1 MAEDGPAESTLGTG
15 GGSAADD
22 AGAGAGTEP
31 GDAGLD
37 DGDGEPA
44 ARDGETGANASRP
57 VTAPLLFLVGL
68 VAFAGGAVGFLADL
82 VTGHDILRSLLV
94 NGGGAGLLVTWAAV
108 DTLGDPDARVA
119 TATGAA
125 GTALLLYG
133 LYMIVVGLVVAATT
147 FRHGRLWLGVGM
159 SASGAAGMLVG
170 FLVFPRESVLGGVEG
185 EPAADGAAGE
195 ETARDDRGE

>member
-1 MAEDGPAESTLGTG
+1 MTDDRSGESAPGTGSGSTVGDSGTDEDGTT
-15 GGSAADD
+15 
-22 AGAGAGTEP
+22 AGT
-31 GDAGLD
+31 
-37 DGDGEPA
+37 DGTRED
-44 ARDGETGANASRP
+44 ASRP

-68 VAFAGGAVGFLADL
+68 IAFAGGAVGFLADL

-108 DTLGDPDARVA
+108 DTLDDPDARVA

-133 LYMIVVGLVVAATT
+133 LYMVVVGLVVAATT

-170 FLVFPRESVLGGVEG
+170 FLVFPRESVLSGAEG
-185 EPAADGAAGE
+185 ASAGAESVGE
-195 ETARDDRGE
+195 DSGE

>member
-1 MAEDGPAESTLGTG
+1 MVEDGSAEPAPGADSPAGDGARAGDDTG
-15 GGSAADD
+15 GGDSGPA
-22 AGAGAGTEP
+22 
-31 GDAGLD
+31 
-37 DGDGEPA
+37 DGE
-44 ARDGETGANASRP
+44 GEDTSRP

-68 VAFAGGAVGFLADL
+68 VAFAGSAVAFLADL

-108 DTLGDPDARVA
+108 DTLDDPDARVA

-133 LYMIVVGLVVAATT
+133 LYMVVVGLVVAATT

-170 FLVFPRESVLGGVEG
+170 FLVFPRESVLSGAGGEG
-185 EPAADGAAGE
+185 TADGPAADEPAGEKPAADGPADGE
-195 ETARDDRGE
+195 SGE

>member
-1 MAEDGPAESTLGTG
+1 MAGDGSDEFAPEIGGDSASENAG
-15 GGSAADD
+15 GGD
-22 AGAGAGTEP
+22 GGPVG
-31 GDAGLD
+31 GDAD
-37 DGDGEPA
+37 NGD
-44 ARDGETGANASRP
+44 ASRP

-68 VAFAGGAVGFLADL
+68 IAFAGGAVGFLADL
-82 VTGHDILRSLLV
+82 VTGHDVLRSLLV

-133 LYMIVVGLVVAATT
+133 LYMVVVGLVVAATT
-147 FRHGRLWLGVGM
+147 FRHGRLWLGAGM

-170 FLVFPRESVLGGVEG
+170 FLVFPRESVLGGAEG
-185 EPAADGAAGE
+185 ASTGAESAGE
-195 ETARDDRGE
+195 DAGE

>member
-1 MAEDGPAESTLGTG
+1 MAEDGSAEPAPGTG
-15 GGSAADD
+15 DSHAGDD
-22 AGAGAGTEP
+22 AGG
-31 GDAGLD
+31 GDAGPTAEP
-37 DGDGEPA
+37 GEA
-44 ARDGETGANASRP
+44 GEDTSRP

-82 VTGHDILRSLLV
+82 VTGHGILRSLLI

-119 TATGAA
+119 TPTGAA

-133 LYMIVVGLVVAATT
+133 LYMVVVGLVVAATT

-170 FLVFPRESVLGGVEG
+170 FLVFPRESVLGSVDGPATEEPESG
-185 EPAADGAAGE
+185 ETATEEPAAE
-195 ETARDDRGE
+195 EPTRDERGG

>member
-1 MAEDGPAESTLGTG
+1 MAEDGPDGPAPETG
-15 GGSAADD
+15 GGSAVEDSGVGDD
-22 AGAGAGTEP
+22 GPAG
-31 GDAGLD
+31 GDAD
-37 DGDGEPA
+37 SAD
-44 ARDGETGANASRP
+44 ASRP

-82 VTGHDILRSLLV
+82 VTGHDVLRSLLI

-133 LYMIVVGLVVAATT
+133 LYMVVAGLLVAATT

-170 FLVFPRESVLGGVEG
+170 FLVFPRESVLGGEDVTGG
-185 EPAADGAAGE
+185 EPTSDEPGE
-195 ETARDDRGE
+195 

>member
-1 MAEDGPAESTLGTG
+1 MTDDRSGESAPGTG
-15 GGSAADD
+15 SGSTVEDSGADHD
-22 AGAGAGTEP
+22 GTTAGADHDGTTAGADGTQE
-31 GDAGLD
+31 D
-37 DGDGEPA
+37 
-44 ARDGETGANASRP
+44 ASRP

-68 VAFAGGAVGFLADL
+68 IAFAGGAVGFLADL

-108 DTLGDPDARVA
+108 DTLDDPDARVA

-133 LYMIVVGLVVAATT
+133 LYMVVVGLVVAATT
-147 FRHGRLWLGVGM
+147 FRHGRLWLGAGM

-170 FLVFPRESVLGGVEG
+170 FLVFPRESVLGGAEG
-185 EPAADGAAGE
+185 ASAGADSASEDSGE
-195 ETARDDRGE
+195 

>member
-1 MAEDGPAESTLGTG
+1 MVEDGSDGSAPGTG
-15 GGSAADD
+15 GGSAVEDSGASDD
-22 AGAGAGTEP
+22 GPAGG
-31 GDAGLD
+31 GDADG
-37 DGDGEPA
+37 GDG
-44 ARDGETGANASRP
+44 SRP

-68 VAFAGGAVGFLADL
+68 IAFAGGAVGFLADL

-133 LYMIVVGLVVAATT
+133 LYMVVAGLLVAATT
-147 FRHGRLWLGVGM
+147 FRHGRLWLGVGV

-170 FLVFPRESVLGGVEG
+170 FLVFPRESVLGGEEG
-185 EPAADGAAGE
+185 TGE
-195 ETARDDRGE
+195 EPRGDERGE

>member
-1 MAEDGPAESTLGTG
+1 MTEDRSGASAPGTG
-15 GGSAADD
+15 SGSAVGDSGADD
-22 AGAGAGTEP
+22 GRTTTGADGAGDEG
-31 GDAGLD
+31 
-37 DGDGEPA
+37 
-44 ARDGETGANASRP
+44 SRP
-57 VTAPLLFLVGL
+57 VTAPLLFLVG
-68 VAFAGGAVGFLADL
+68 VIAFAGGAVGFLADL

-133 LYMIVVGLVVAATT
+133 LYMVVVGLVVAATT
-147 FRHGRLWLGVGM
+147 FRHGRLWLGAGM

-170 FLVFPRESVLGGVEG
+170 FLVFPRESVLGGAEG
-185 EPAADGAAGE
+185 ASATEAAGE
-195 ETARDDRGE
+195 DSGE

>member
-1 MAEDGPAESTLGTG
+1 MAEDGPDGPAPETG
-15 GGSAADD
+15 GGSAAEDSGVGDDGPAGGDD
-22 AGAGAGTEP
+22 ADG
-31 GDAGLD
+31 
-37 DGDGEPA
+37 GDG
-44 ARDGETGANASRP
+44 SRP

-68 VAFAGGAVGFLADL
+68 IAFAGGAAGFLADL
-82 VTGHDILRSLLV
+82 VTGHDVLRSLLI

-133 LYMIVVGLVVAATT
+133 LYMVVAGLLVAATT
-147 FRHGRLWLGVGM
+147 FRHGRLWLGVGV

-170 FLVFPRESVLGGVEG
+170 FLVFPRESVLGDEEG
-185 EPAADGAAGE
+185 TGE
-195 ETARDDRGE
+195 EPRGDEHGE

>member
-1 MAEDGPAESTLGTG
+1 MAEDGAGASAAGAGDSPAGDGAGTG
-15 GGSAADD
+15 GGADGD
-22 AGAGAGTEP
+22 SP
-31 GDAGLD
+31 GDGGSA
-37 DGDGEPA
+37 
-44 ARDGETGANASRP
+44 RP

-68 VAFAGGAVGFLADL
+68 IAFAGGAVAFLADL
-82 VTGHDILRSLLV
+82 VTGHDVLRSLLI

-108 DTLGDPDARVA
+108 DTLSDPDARVA

-133 LYMIVVGLVVAATT
+133 LYMVVVGLVVAATT

-170 FLVFPRESVLGGVEG
+170 FLVFPRESVLGGEEG
-185 EPAADGAAGE
+185 TGE
-195 ETARDDRGE
+195 EPSGDERDE

>member
-1 MAEDGPAESTLGTG
+1 MAEDGPGASPPEPGVDSG
-15 GGSAADD
+15 ADE
-22 AGAGAGTEP
+22 AGAGTDDASSGTRDASGADDRSGSSEP
-31 GDAGLD
+31 
-37 DGDGEPA
+37 
-44 ARDGETGANASRP
+44 SRP

-68 VAFAGGAVGFLADL
+68 IAFAGGGVAFLADL

-133 LYMIVVGLVVAATT
+133 LYMVVVGLVVAATT

-159 SASGAAGMLVG
+159 SASGAAGMVVG
-170 FLVFPRESVLGGVEG
+170 FLVFPRESVLGGDDG
-185 EPAADGAAGE
+185 EREATADVAGE
-195 ETARDDRGE
+195 ESGE